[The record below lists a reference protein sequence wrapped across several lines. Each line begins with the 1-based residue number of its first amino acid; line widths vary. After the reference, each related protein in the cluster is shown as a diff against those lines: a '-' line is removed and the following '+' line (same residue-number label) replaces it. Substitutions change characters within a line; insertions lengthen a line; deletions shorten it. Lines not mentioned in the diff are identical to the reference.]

1 MSDSSVL
8 DCTPVVRKTG
18 RGRGRSRTAGNRS
31 RATLRLSCQSQAS
44 FEDSNAE
51 NDQENS
57 RKKVRNDLTLKGG
70 GRSVFEIPKEGD
82 SNTVNF
88 T

>member
-70 GRSVFEIPKEGD
+70 GAVYLRLLRRGIR
-82 SNTVNF
+82 TL
-88 T
+88 